1 MPDFG
6 GIGTNCFG
14 ASDFSIG
21 TAIGIGPTFAGVGKF
36 VIPRSCAFVFPCVR
50 GFGPAV
56 VIGLGAAAGAG
67 VGAAGAGF
75 AATDFFAAA
84 GALAGVA
91 GAGFG
96 AATDF
101 LAAALVATGAGFLE
115 AVAFLE
121 TEAAP
126 AAFFTT
132 GAAVFT
138 VPEDF
143 LGDFLIVTFLL
154 DADFDLAGLLFAVR
168 FWDAVEVA
176 FEAFAGLAEVW
187 LGLTWLLFF
196 LQRPS
201 WPAS

>member
-1 MPDFG
+1 MG
-6 GIGTNCFG
+6 FG
-14 ASDFSIG
+14 AG
-21 TAIGIGPTFAGVGKF
+21 AGE
-36 VIPRSCAFVFPCVR
+36 
-50 GFGPAV
+50 
-56 VIGLGAAAGAG
+56 AAGA
-67 VGAAGAGF
+67 AGF
-75 AATDFFAAA
+75 AATDFLAA
-84 GALAGVA
+84 GLLAGFAVAGFGAGTDFLATALVAA
-91 GAGFG
+91 GAGFF
-96 AATDF
+96 A
-101 LAAALVATGAGFLE
+101 

-154 DADFDLAGLLFAVR
+154 DADLDFAGLLFAVR
-168 FWDAVEVA
+168 SLDAVEEVA
-176 FEAFAGLAEVW
+176 FEAFVGLAVVW